1 MVINMEINNLVN
13 FLKNFIN
20 DHADYGDRIVGD
32 LSDKLQQNFPDL
44 FGQYKPSSPDLNLS
58 DIINKVFETRI
69 DELCHK
75 MTKNNGLLNNNV
87 SPITPKPTKDDI

>member
-1 MVINMEINNLVN
+1 MGLNELVYFIKN
-13 FLKNFIN
+13 FLREYE
-20 DHADYGDRIVGD
+20 DYGDRVID
-32 LSDKLQQNFPDL
+32 NLSNELQKNFPNL
-44 FGQYKPSSPDLNLS
+44 FGEYKPSSSDLNLS

-87 SPITPKPTKDDI
+87 SPITPKTEMDIV